1 MNLNLNIYGLEDLG
15 NKLNLYKKE
24 TGFDF
29 LFIPLQLNTDI
40 KVYNLILEKLFHQ
53 ENFFNDTKIIREINN
68 NIDILYC
75 IFANFHFS
83 RYHISAYFSSPEH
96 NNIKKYFSKVKGE
109 ILRGDELIVNL
120 FIYFFDL
127 ETYHIYKNFNYFT
140 YEQLLS
146 LLISARFIINNVSSK
161 NKNSILYNL
170 LVKPGETI
178 NNNKKL
184 FNEYYLKV
192 FDEKIKDNRNINCLT
207 YKLINYIIL
216 SYIYFGFKLKLIK
229 FNDMKNIN
237 LLKELKDRK
246 DNNISDYLL
255 DNIFKEFNFIKKN
268 LLPLLGI
275 NNVILFMNLLFKE
288 IHKKLDNFNI
298 GDSDDKIKMN
308 EQSINSLV
316 NNVINNYSKTVDEY
330 YEIED
335 RFNKDKENDLIDII
349 TEKPKFYNDKEYL
362 NKKYPLLPYL
372 TYTNYSALNNDF
384 QNQFLYFNNNSSNY
398 PLISSILYDDDIFDI
413 VNFLPVLNKF
423 SNCIYNSL
431 NMRYTKEEINTK
443 TIKEIF
449 KDKFRNELTYYNN
462 FIQKNDKLFDKRK
475 LIEANTKIFEIINMP
490 GSIMNSVYN
499 KIIEKYNMF
508 ISKMKILND
517 YIFDNVVIQEAR
529 ENDYNFNYVLI
540 NDNKLTIKEKL
551 DELILLYS
559 KRERKINNKI
569 NVYNG
574 GKIIYN
580 FEIIEDK
587 LEEQFILGKKLFSE
601 NQKKFIFSSEIFDK
615 ELNIMKDFQKIYPT
629 ENMSGDNKNKI
640 EKYIKIKNEEFALNL
655 FYELYSILRYITQN
669 APNIKFKNVKD
680 LIKYFELKQYEFIA
694 LNDAFK
700 SLNSILSMNNILY
713 FYEMMENEAFI
724 NLTKNIQIKI
734 RYNGIFMEENII
746 NNIEKSLN
754 ENKIIKIDIIISA
767 MKKYILRNIKGKDE
781 ENYLFNLNNL
791 NQKELWNP
799 TIFDKMK
806 FNEEFKKLIENEIID
821 DPLALS
827 RVSAFD

>member
-53 ENFFNDTKIIREINN
+53 ENFFNDSKIIKEVNN

-517 YIFDNVVIQEAR
+517 
-529 ENDYNFNYVLI
+529 
-540 NDNKLTIKEKL
+540 
-551 DELILLYS
+551 
-559 KRERKINNKI
+559 
-569 NVYNG
+569 
-574 GKIIYN
+574 
-580 FEIIEDK
+580 
-587 LEEQFILGKKLFSE
+587 
-601 NQKKFIFSSEIFDK
+601 
-615 ELNIMKDFQKIYPT
+615 
-629 ENMSGDNKNKI
+629 
-640 EKYIKIKNEEFALNL
+640 
-655 FYELYSILRYITQN
+655 
-669 APNIKFKNVKD
+669 
-680 LIKYFELKQYEFIA
+680 
-694 LNDAFK
+694 
-700 SLNSILSMNNILY
+700 
-713 FYEMMENEAFI
+713 
-724 NLTKNIQIKI
+724 
-734 RYNGIFMEENII
+734 
-746 NNIEKSLN
+746 
-754 ENKIIKIDIIISA
+754 
-767 MKKYILRNIKGKDE
+767 
-781 ENYLFNLNNL
+781 
-791 NQKELWNP
+791 
-799 TIFDKMK
+799 
-806 FNEEFKKLIENEIID
+806 
-821 DPLALS
+821 
-827 RVSAFD
+827 